1 MNQGFNKNLIIL
13 FIITPLMFIIAGIGL
28 ICAGS
33 LDNMVAGISMLMLA
47 AWLYLFFIVAFEWL
61 GCTVSLKGNELVC
74 RKGINRVQH
83 IALDTVEEIAF
94 GYDGIRG
101 ECLKLILKSGEV
113 IVVPGVKD
121 GWKLVRKVRKSVPVS
136 APSKT
141 IEVLEKEC
149 LKAIKK
155 RIVLIAEIVVLLLVL
170 VISLAVAIIATEGK
184 EIDYF
189 NERDWWFFGV
199 FMSIFVLCLFG
210 VLAFMPSLFRLIRDE
225 QGKIWAWK
233 RGMLFED
240 TLELTWA
247 QEVYVPLG
255 VDARFSYK
263 KEIVNDEEKVI
274 SSMEVYMLKKRKMEK
289 KSVLFYDAEAEAFW
303 EKVIGDDDARPITEL
318 INSPGIFRL

>member
-13 FIITPLMFIIAGIGL
+13 FITPVLFIITGIAL

-33 LDNMVAGISMLMLA
+33 LDNMVAGISMLILA
-47 AWLYLFFIVAFEWL
+47 VWLCLFLIVAFEWL
-61 GCTVSLKGNELVC
+61 GCTVSLKGNELVY
-74 RKGINRVQH
+74 RKGLNRVQH
-83 IALDTVEEIAF
+83 ITLDKVEEIAF

-101 ECLKLILKSGEV
+101 ECLKLILKSGEI

-121 GWKLVRKVRKSVPVS
+121 GWKLVGKVRKSVPVS
-136 APSKT
+136 VPSKT

-155 RIVLIAEIVVLLLVL
+155 RVFLIGKILFLVLILI
-170 VISLAVAIIATEGK
+170 ISLAVAIIATEGK

-210 VLAFMPSLFRLIRDE
+210 VLAFMPSLFRLIRDV

-233 RGMLFED
+233 RGMVFED
-240 TLELTWA
+240 ALELSWA
-247 QEVYVPLG
+247 QEVYVPIG

-263 KEIVNDEEKVI
+263 KEIVNDVEKVI
-274 SSMEVYMLKKRKMEK
+274 SSMEVYIFQKRKMEK
-289 KSVLFYDAEAEAFW
+289 QSILFYDAEAEAFW
-303 EKVIGDDDARPITEL
+303 ERVIGDNDARPITEL
-318 INSPGIFRL
+318 IKSPEIFKL